1 MARTPP
7 EWIGKTD
14 DTKIPP
20 RVSAR
25 VFDRANGICHCCNL
39 PIKVPFE
46 TWDADHRIALINGG
60 ENRESNLAPAHSHC
74 HIKKTRQDVA
84 EKAKVASVR
93 GKHIGTKRP
102 SSKLAGNKQPKPP
115 MTKIVERSRPF
126 YVSAQSQ
133 ESRT

>member
-1 MARTPP
+1 MARTVK

-20 RVSAR
+20 RVSQR
-25 VFDRANGICHCCNL
+25 VFDRAGGICHCCKL
-39 PIKVPFE
+39 LIKVPFE
-46 TWDADHRIALINGG
+46 TWDTDHEIALINGG

-84 EKAKVASVR
+84 AKAKVASVR

-102 SSKLAGNKQPKPP
+102 SSPLSGQKQPKPP
-115 MTKIVERSRPF
+115 TTKITLQRRSLYAPAQERI
-126 YVSAQSQ
+126 Q
-133 ESRT
+133 

>member
-1 MARTPP
+1 MARSIK
-7 EWIGKTD
+7 EWVGKTD

-20 RVSAR
+20 RVRER

-93 GKHIGTKRP
+93 GSI
-102 SSKLAGNKQPKPP
+102 
-115 MTKIVERSRPF
+115 
-126 YVSAQSQ
+126 SAQSARHQ
-133 ESRT
+133 SFPARNNQSRHSQR